1 MKPLFLSSK
10 ASFLSVR
17 RHKLMFAD
25 YIHRREEFFTARHLP
40 FDSVVIYKAGGS
52 VSFEAVRFL
61 MQHRVPIIH
70 LNWDGNQVAVT
81 LPPGPISGELRLAQY
96 QAYLDP
102 KRRNQLAWAV
112 VREKIAKSL
121 DLLRYFQRRY
131 PEINL
136 PEVGSLLS
144 LPTPMIVEAKVAER
158 YWVEFAKVIHAAQP
172 RLDYLGRRQGSNNM
186 GACDPVNAL
195 LNYGYGILE
204 AKVRVALHLSGLD
217 IDIGF
222 LHVPQR
228 GATPLVYDVMELF
241 RWIVDL
247 TIIELVEAKKVKP
260 EDFETTTDYKVRVKE
275 EAGHRVVERLTQNFN
290 RTVQVGRQHV
300 QYDTVLDR
308 DVRQL
313 ARFFLGDIKN
323 VNFSCPFSADDSKV
337 DADLVQ
343 RLLAMDVKERKER
356 GISKTTYHYIRK
368 HALAGEPFRLYA
380 KIKDKVLGS
389 T

>member
-1 MKPLFLSSK
+1 
-10 ASFLSVR
+10 
-17 RHKLMFAD
+17 MFAD

-40 FDSVVIYKAGGS
+40 FDCVVIYKAGGS

-61 MQHRVPIIH
+61 MQQRVPIIH

-96 QAYLDP
+96 RTYLDP
-102 KRRNQLAWAV
+102 KRRDLLARAV
-112 VREKIAKSL
+112 VREKVAKSL
-121 DLLRYFQRRY
+121 DLLRSFQRRY
-131 PEINL
+131 PEVSL
-136 PEVGSLLS
+136 PEVESLLS
-144 LPTPMIVEAKVAER
+144 HPTPMGLEGKVAER
-158 YWVEFAKVIHAAQP
+158 YWVEFAKIIHATQP
-172 RLDYLGRRQGSNNM
+172 RLDYQGRKQGSNNM

-204 AKVRVALHLSGLD
+204 AKVRVALHLAGLD

-222 LHVPQR
+222 LHVPQP

-247 TIIELVEAKKVKP
+247 TIIELVEDRKVKP
-260 EDFETTTDYKVRVKE
+260 EDFETTVDYKVRVKE
-275 EAGHRVVERLTQNFN
+275 DAGHRVVERLSQNFKH
-290 RTVQVGRQHV
+290 TVHVGRQNV

-313 ARFFLGDIKN
+313 ARFFLGDTKN
-323 VNFSCPFSADDSKV
+323 VNFSCPFSACDSKV
-337 DADLVQ
+337 DAELVR
-343 RLLAMDVKERKER
+343 RLLTMDVKERKER

-368 HALAGEPFRLYA
+368 HAIAGEPFRLYG
-380 KIKDKVLGS
+380 KIREKVLS
-389 T
+389 SS